1 MTSPWDWPGSTI
13 NGHRSGQGRPYAQWF
28 ADQLDPSRHLERFR
42 RGVAITFELGESDH
56 HVPGENAREFVSEL
70 CRLEPAA
77 VAQLRV
83 QTYPGRD
90 HLAITTDG
98 SALAAALGWLLTQ
111 YPQPQ
116 TGVD

>member
-1 MTSPWDWPGSTI
+1 M
-13 NGHRSGQGRPYAQWF
+13 
-28 ADQLDPSRHLERFR
+28 
-42 RGVAITFELGESDH
+42 
-56 HVPGENAREFVSEL
+56 PGENAREFVSEL